1 MRQVG
6 SGRGG
11 TRMRVTAVARML
23 LVACVAL
30 ALAACTNAL
39 DSQLPNS
46 SAIDLSAKGGTP
58 VKNRQ
63 GNPKAYGGGVG
74 SYELFSGSAV
84 DGGSRGDLSSGAP
97 GVEVTGDKYS
107 INVDGADVGEVSKLV
122 LGDTLGLN
130 YALDPRVQGTVTL
143 NSIRPMTANEVLSA
157 FEAALRLTGAA
168 LIRQG
173 SGYKVVP
180 LQEVL
185 EGEMGSAEYAQKGA
199 AARPGYGVTI
209 IPLRFI
215 SPANMIEL
223 LDSFIARSGSVR
235 ASTVGNL
242 LMVRGSG
249 EERQQL
255 TDVVLSFDVDWMRQ
269 QTASIAILANA
280 KPAEIVAKVQSIFA
294 TDSSYAGSNA
304 LKVIPL
310 ERLNGVV
317 VIANSR
323 EKVRRALTWIGRLDR
338 QSDTETSYYVYN
350 VQNGSAVS
358 LAKILN
364 ATFLEKSGEDQPA
377 AQVDPNQ
384 MAATTTTQ
392 GGTDGQTADD
402 GGQDQ
407 SGGQTPDGK
416 SDRQD
421 QTGTD
426 TTATTTPPASADLA
440 KPDLASNTRITP
452 NPETNTLVIRA
463 TPQVYAKILATLKQL
478 DKQAVQV
485 LVNATIVEVALT
497 DQLQYGVQAYLK
509 GTNIAGGLSNGSGFP
524 IKPNFPG
531 FNMLIG
537 AIADPK
543 IVIDALNK
551 VTHVKVVSSPSVVVM
566 ENENAVIKVGESV
579 PITVTQQQSTSS
591 TSNIINSI
599 EYRDAGVILK
609 VKPRIS
615 ANGMVNM
622 AISQELSSVTGG
634 TALNPTFSQRTINST
649 VAVPSAQT
657 VVLGGLI
664 SGQETRGKQGVPGIS
679 KVPVLGDIIGHTDN
693 TTKRSELI
701 VFITPQVI
709 QDGQDASQVSEEL
722 RDKMRLLGGP

>member
-1 MRQVG
+1 MRQSEHGVG
-6 SGRGG
+6 VMQR
-11 TRMRVTAVARML
+11 TTYVARL
-23 LVACVAL
+23 LVLVL
-30 ALAACTNAL
+30 FGFMLAACTNAL
-39 DSQLPNS
+39 ESHLPDS
-46 SAIDLSAKGGTP
+46 SAIDLSSKGPTA

-63 GNPKAYGGGVG
+63 GNPKAYGGGQG
-74 SYELFSGSAV
+74 SYELFDGTAV

-97 GVEVTGDKYS
+97 GVEQTGDKFS
-107 INVDGADVGEVSKLV
+107 INVDSADVGEVSKLV
-122 LGDTLGLN
+122 LGDTLGYN
-130 YALDPRVQGTVTL
+130 YVIDPRVQGTITL
-143 NSIRPMTANEVLSA
+143 STVRPMSAREVISA
-157 FEAALRLTGAA
+157 FESALRLNGAA

-173 SGYKVVP
+173 GIYKVVP

-185 EGEMGSAEYAQKGA
+185 EGEMGGAEYAQRGGGSK
-199 AARPGYGVTI
+199 PGYGVTV

-215 SPANMIEL
+215 APGNMIEL

-235 ASTVGNL
+235 ASTVGNML
-242 LMVRGSG
+242 LVRGSG

-269 QTASIAILANA
+269 QTASIAILANS
-280 KPAEIVAKVQSIFA
+280 KPGEIVSKVNAIFA
-294 TDSSYAGSNA
+294 SDSSFAGANS

-338 QSDTETSYYVYN
+338 QSTTETNFYVYN
-350 VQNGSAVS
+350 VQNGSAVN

-364 ATFLEKSGEDQPA
+364 ATFLEKSGEDTA
-377 AQVDPNQ
+377 ASQVDPNQ
-384 MAATTTTQ
+384 MAATVN
-392 GGTDGQTADD
+392 TDQNANGQPADA
-402 GGQDQ
+402 GGQDA
-407 SGGQTPDGK
+407 SNGQTPDGK
-416 SDRQD
+416 TDRQD
-421 QTGTD
+421 PNAD
-426 TTATTTPPASADLA
+426 TTATTTPPASADIS
-440 KPDLASNTRITP
+440 KPDLSSGTRITP

-463 TPQVYAKILATLKQL
+463 TPRVYAQILTTLKQL

-485 LVNATIVEVALT
+485 LVNATIVEVGLNDT
-497 DQLQYGVQAYLK
+497 LQYGVQAYLK
-509 GTNIAGGLSNGSGFP
+509 NANLGGSFTNTSGLP

-531 FNMLIG
+531 FNMVIG

-551 VTHVKVVSSPSVVVM
+551 VTNVKVVSSPSVVVM

-579 PITVTQQQSTSS
+579 PITVTQQQSTSA
-591 TSNIINSI
+591 TANIINSI

-622 AISQELSSVTGG
+622 VVSQELSSVTGG
-634 TALNPTFSQRTINST
+634 TATSPTFSQRTINST
-649 VAVPSAQT
+649 VSVQSAQT

-664 SGQETRGKQGVPGIS
+664 SGQETLDKKGIPGIN
-679 KVPVLGDIIGHTDN
+679 KVPVIGDLIGHTDRVA
-693 TTKRSELI
+693 KRNELI
-701 VFITPQVI
+701 VFITPQII
-709 QDGQDASQVSEEL
+709 QDGEDASQVSEEL
-722 RDKMRLLGGP
+722 RDRMRLLSGN